1 MLRPSRYR
9 AASLL
14 FAPLGGVAALASS
27 PLSGP
32 IRALVDQAQPVA
44 EKYAPLR
51 ADPELFDPALV
62 SDWLHPQFLALLEAL
77 RDGEEAEDLVS
88 EESMQVYSFP
98 LLSDDACERLANEVE
113 AFLATGL
120 PARRPNSMNRYGL
133 IVNEIGLRPSLDA
146 LQSAVWPVAR
156 SLFPL
161 EAEEFNNHHSFCVSY
176 KPDEDRGL
184 DMHTDDSDVTLNV
197 CLGREF
203 VASGLTFCGDMGAV
217 NHRQAS
223 LQYQHRLG
231 RAVMHLG
238 RRRHGADDISEGHRL
253 NLIMWNYNSGYR
265 ASTAYRSRSYYR
277 EKGAPS
283 PECVSYTHDRDFEA
297 VRGEARPEEKFAQT
311 AWCPPP
317 QAEYDGFEGK
327 LGRYGNIDPMHRELP
342 VN

>member
-9 AASLL
+9 TASLL
-14 FAPLGGVAALASS
+14 FAPLGGVAALAS
-27 PLSGP
+27 LRSGTL
-32 IRALVDQAQPVA
+32 RGLVDQTLPSA
-44 EKYAPLR
+44 EKYAPMR

-62 SDWLHPQFLALLEAL
+62 SDWLHPEFLTLSKALYE
-77 RDGEEAEDLVS
+77 GEEAEELVA
-88 EESMQVYSFP
+88 EESRQVYSFP
-98 LLSDDACERLANEVE
+98 LLSDAACERLANEVE
-113 AFLATGL
+113 AFLASGL

-133 IVNEIGLRPSLDA
+133 ILNEIGLRPSLDA
-146 LQSAVWPVAR
+146 LQSVVSPVAR

-161 EAEEFNNHHSFCVSY
+161 EGGAFDNHHSFCVSY

-197 CLGREF
+197 CLGKEF
-203 VASGLTFCGDMGAV
+203 VASGLTFCGDMGAAS
-217 NHRQAS
+217 HRQAS
-223 LQYQHRLG
+223 LQYQHRPG

-253 NLIMWNYNSGYR
+253 NLIMWNYNRAYR
-265 ASTAYRSRSYYR
+265 TSHTYRSRSYYR
-277 EKGAPS
+277 ERGAPS

-297 VRGEARPEEKFAQT
+297 VRGEKRPEEKFART

-317 QAEYDGFEGK
+317 QAEYDGFEGE

-342 VN
+342 IN